1 MFKCDN
7 PNIIT
12 SDEGFS
18 VQVLGRTGLR
28 YQQGLS
34 HVHVDSEVL
43 ASPHGLVIY
52 PSSIIKWAEPDGQV
66 IGEDEKQLIVNNIK
80 RAFAFRNIE
89 IEIL

>member
-1 MFKCDN
+1 MLKCDN

-12 SDEGFS
+12 SAEGFS
-18 VQVLGRTGLR
+18 VQVLGRIGLR
-28 YQQGLS
+28 YQQGLR

-52 PSSIIKWAEPDGQV
+52 PSSIMKWAEPDGQV
-66 IGEDEKQLIVNNIK
+66 IGEDERQLIVNNIK